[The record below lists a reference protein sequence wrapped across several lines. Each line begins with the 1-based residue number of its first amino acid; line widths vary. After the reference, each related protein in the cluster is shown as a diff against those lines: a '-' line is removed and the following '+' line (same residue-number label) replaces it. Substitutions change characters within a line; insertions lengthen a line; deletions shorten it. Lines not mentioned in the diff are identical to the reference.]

1 MKKEDRI
8 VALEREIVHLRKA
21 AVKVVLSL
29 VEGAIMSPKEREVL
43 ARSLELDAKDA
54 DEETA
59 RLYRLIASALRNCN
73 ENA

>member
-8 VALEREIVHLRKA
+8 VALEREVIHLRKA
-21 AVKVVLSL
+21 AIKVVLSL
-29 VEGAIMSPKEREVL
+29 VEGAITSPKEREVL
-43 ARSLELDAKDA
+43 ARSLELDAKNA

-59 RLYRLIASALRNCN
+59 RLYTLIASALKNCN

>member
-1 MKKEDRI
+1 MTKEDRI
-8 VALEREIVHLRKA
+8 VALEREIIYLRKA

-59 RLYRLIASALRNCN
+59 RLYSLIASALRNCN